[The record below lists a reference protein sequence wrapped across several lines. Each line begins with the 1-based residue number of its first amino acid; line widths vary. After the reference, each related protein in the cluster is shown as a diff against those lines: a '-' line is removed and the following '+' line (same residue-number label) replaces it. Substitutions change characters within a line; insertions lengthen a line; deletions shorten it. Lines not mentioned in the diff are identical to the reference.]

1 MAVAVVGA
9 VTVLPVTV
17 LPATVLPATVL
28 PATGGHRLVPFGAV
42 TRAGCWAM

>member
-1 MAVAVVGA
+1 MAVAVVGE
-9 VTVLPVTV
+9 VTVLPLIV
-17 LPATVLPATVL
+17 LPVIVLPATVL